1 MTKSADKAKSGQVIH
16 VEFGPG
22 GGRRVA
28 QVPPPPDEPKAA
40 PAAEAVSL
48 AEAHR
53 RDPVGDLYARAEV
66 ARLFDLPESRL
77 RYWDR
82 TGFLAPSGRVGARR
96 FYTFQDLIGL
106 RAAKGLL
113 EKGVPLRRVRK
124 SVEALKGALPNVVR
138 PLSELR
144 VVADGK
150 TCVVEGPDRRWDP
163 ATGQLVLDFDVR
175 TLRDEVVR
183 MLRPSSVDPVRR
195 RMAYDAYLEGCR
207 LDEDPSTYAA
217 AEAAYHKAIEL
228 DASFAHAH
236 TNLGNLR
243 FRRGDAKLAEAA
255 YQQALAL
262 DPDQPEALYNLGF
275 LAFERGETA
284 GATQLFARAVN
295 VDPGF
300 ADAHFNLAM
309 ALEELGRGREAKTH
323 WESYLSLEPVGPWA
337 DIAKKHL

>member
-1 MTKSADKAKSGQVIH
+1 MSKNESKAASGQVIH

-22 GGRRVA
+22 GGRRVS
-28 QVPPPPDEPKAA
+28 VPPPPDEPKQAA
-40 PAAEAVSL
+40 PPPATLSD
-48 AEAHR
+48 AHR
-53 RDPVGDLYARAEV
+53 RDPIGDLYARAEV

-82 TGFLAPSGRVGARR
+82 TGFLPPSGRVGARR

-124 SVEALKGALPNVVR
+124 SVDALKGALPNVVR

-150 TCVVEGPDRRWDP
+150 TCVVEGPERRWDP

-175 TLRDEVVR
+175 SLRDDVVR
-183 MLRPSSVDPVRR
+183 LLRPASVDPVRR

-207 LDEDPSTYAA
+207 LDEDPATYPR
-217 AEAAYHKAIEL
+217 AEAAYLRAIEL
-228 DASFAHAH
+228 DQGFAHAH
-236 TNLGNLR
+236 TNLGNLH
-243 FRRGDAKLAEAA
+243 FRRGDASKAEAA
-255 YQQALAL
+255 YQAALAL
-262 DPDQPEALYNLGF
+262 DAEQPEALYNVGF
-275 LAFERGETA
+275 LAFERGETS
-284 GATQLFARAVN
+284 RAVTQFQKAVA
-295 VDPGF
+295 VDPSF

-309 ALEELGRGREAKTH
+309 ALEEMGRGREARAH
-323 WESYLSLEPVGPWA
+323 WETYLSLEPTGAWA

>member
-1 MTKSADKAKSGQVIH
+1 MSKKDSEAARGQVIH

-22 GGRRVA
+22 GGRRVP
-28 QVPPPPDEPKAA
+28 VPPPPEAA
-40 PAAEAVSL
+40 KPAPVPAPESL
-48 AEAHR
+48 SDAHR
-53 RDPVGDLYARAEV
+53 RDPIGDLYARAEV
-66 ARLFDLPESRL
+66 ARLFDVPESRL

-82 TGFLAPSGRVGARR
+82 TGFLPPTGRVGARH

-113 EKGVPLRRVRK
+113 ERGVPLRRVRR

-150 TCVVEGPDRRWDP
+150 TCVVEGPERRWEP

-175 TLRDEVVR
+175 SLRDDVVR
-183 MLRPSSVDPVRR
+183 LLRPASVDPVRR

-207 LDEDPSTYAA
+207 LDEDPATYAR
-217 AEAAYHKAIEL
+217 AEAAYRKAIEL
-228 DASFAHAH
+228 DQGFAHAH
-236 TNLGNLR
+236 TNLGNLH
-243 FRRGDAKLAEAA
+243 FRRGDAAKADAA
-255 YQQALAL
+255 YQAALAL
-262 DPDQPEALYNLGF
+262 DPEQPEALYNLGY
-275 LAFERGETA
+275 LAFERGET
-284 GATQLFARAVN
+284 GRAVEQFQRAVA
-295 VDPGF
+295 VDPSF

-309 ALEELGRGREAKTH
+309 ALEEMGRSREARAH
-323 WESYLSLEPVGPWA
+323 WEGYLQLEPTGAWA

>member
-1 MTKSADKAKSGQVIH
+1 MSKTDKAARGQVIH

-22 GGRRVA
+22 GGRRVS
-28 QVPPPPDEPKAA
+28 VTPPPPDEPKAA
-40 PAAEAVSL
+40 PKSEAASL

-82 TGFLAPSGRVGARR
+82 TGFLAPSGRIGARR

-150 TCVVEGPDRRWDP
+150 TCIVEGPDRRWDP

-195 RMAYDAYLEGCR
+195 RMAYDSYLEGCR
-207 LDEDPSTYAA
+207 LDEDPATYAA
-217 AEAAYHKAIEL
+217 AEAAYRKALEL
-228 DASFAHAH
+228 DQSFAHAH
-236 TNLGNLR
+236 TNLGNLH
-243 FRRGDAKLAEAA
+243 FRKGDGKAAEQS
-255 YQQALAL
+255 YQLALAL
-262 DPDQPEALYNLGF
+262 DPDQPEELYNLGF
-275 LAFERGETA
+275 LSFERGETTA
-284 GATQLFARAVN
+284 ATQLFHRAVA
-295 VDPGF
+295 VDPSF

-309 ALEELGRGREAKTH
+309 ALEESGRSREARTH
-323 WESYLSLEPVGPWA
+323 WETYLSLEPVGAWA

>member
-1 MTKSADKAKSGQVIH
+1 MTKTADKAGQVIH

-22 GGRRVA
+22 GGRRISA
-28 QVPPPPDEPKAA
+28 TPPPPEEPKVA
-40 PAAEAVSL
+40 PKPDSPSL
-48 AEAHR
+48 ADAHR
-53 RDPVGDLYARAEV
+53 RDPVGDLYARGEV
-66 ARLFDLPESRL
+66 ARLFDLPDSRL

-82 TGFLAPSGRVGARR
+82 TGFLAPSGRIGSRR

-113 EKGVPLRRVRK
+113 ERGVPLRRVRK

-150 TCVVEGPDRRWDP
+150 TCVVEGPDRRWEP

-175 TLRDEVVR
+175 SLRDEVVR
-183 MLRPSSVDPVRR
+183 LLRPSSIDPARR
-195 RMAYDAYLEGCR
+195 RLAYDAYLEGCR
-207 LDEDPSTYAA
+207 LDEDPATYAQ
-217 AEAAYHKAIEL
+217 AETHYQKAIEL
-228 DASFAHAH
+228 DATFAHAH

-243 FRRGDAKLAEAA
+243 FRRGEAKLAELS
-255 YQQALAL
+255 YQEALKL
-262 DPDQPEALYNLGF
+262 DPEQPEALYNMGF
-275 LAFERGETA
+275 LSFERGESA
-284 GATQLFARAVN
+284 NAIQLFHRAIN
-295 VDPGF
+295 VDPSF

-309 ALEELGRGREAKTH
+309 ALEESGRGREARTH
-323 WESYLSLEPVGPWA
+323 WETYLALEPVGAWA